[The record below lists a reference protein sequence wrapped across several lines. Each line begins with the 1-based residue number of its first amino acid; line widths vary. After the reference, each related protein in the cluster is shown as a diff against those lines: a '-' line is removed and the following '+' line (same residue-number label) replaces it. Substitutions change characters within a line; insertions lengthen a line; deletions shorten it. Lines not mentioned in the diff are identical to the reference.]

1 MNILFVLTPHDCSM
15 HSKRGV
21 RSCYPICRGY
31 VSLATHGY
39 VHAVWHTRTHHYAMY
54 SIVGYSLS
62 SSVVLWFN
70 IMLPMYEKEHLYIKQ
85 FVFMDIVFAYVDP
98 SIDAVFWPIT
108 ASELLNQTPISF
120 FNICSQQSYTAY
132 RVQSYSVCCT
142 GYGPSLPCNRKSE
155 MPSLK

>member
-1 MNILFVLTPHDCSM
+1 
-15 HSKRGV
+15 
-21 RSCYPICRGY
+21 
-31 VSLATHGY
+31 
-39 VHAVWHTRTHHYAMY
+39 
-54 SIVGYSLS
+54 
-62 SSVVLWFN
+62 
-70 IMLPMYEKEHLYIKQ
+70 MLPMYEKEHLYIEQ